1 MIPKWGF
8 AVGGFVLGL
17 LAMGVGHAAI
27 GRSTPA
33 PAASARPEP
42 DGKPASK
49 DDLEAANARLVES
62 LHECDKKLA
71 EATHTPLP
79 ARSAEA
85 DPAPGDAGGP
95 RRRRGGGEPT
105 AEDWDRMAKSGVIRV
120 RIPCVRDK
128 PWSPGEGTLERLGL
142 TAADGR
148 TLKEAYER
156 SNKRVTDQVKPLCA
170 KALGSQE
177 VADKLGTT
185 ACIDAITSSA
195 RRASPEAAQQSL
207 VRAAE
212 AQTGKQ
218 GGKPATDAS
227 ALEQLTL
234 ALAREGSAFEADLAR
249 SLGPDEAKRL
259 AWAPELCAD
268 RRVLRASDDDPEV
281 DPSGPPRG
289 RRGGRGAQ

>member
-27 GRSTPA
+27 GRSSPP

-42 DGKPASK
+42 DAKPTGK
-49 DDLEAANARLVES
+49 DDLEAANARLVDS

-71 EATHTPLP
+71 EATHSPIP
-79 ARSAEA
+79 ARSAEP

-95 RRRRGGGEPT
+95 RRRRGGEPT
-105 AEDWDRMAKSGVIRV
+105 AEDWDRMAKSGIVRV
-120 RIPCVRDK
+120 RIPCIRDK
-128 PWSPGEGTLERLGL
+128 PWSPPEGTLERLGL

-156 SNKRVTDQVKPLCA
+156 SNKRVTDQVRPLCA

-212 AQTGKQ
+212 TQAGKQ
-218 GGKPATDAS
+218 PAKPAADAS

-234 ALAREGSAFEADLAR
+234 ALSREGAAFEADLAK

-268 RRVLRASDDDPEV
+268 RRVLRASDDEPEG
-281 DPSGPPRG
+281 DASGPPRG
-289 RRGGRGAQ
+289 RRGGRGAP